1 MSDRQPPEMA
11 QVASETGA
19 KKVHR
24 TWDRV
29 LVSAF
34 LGGAYIAFGALV
46 AITVSSGLDP
56 GTWGTLPTL
65 FMGAAFTLGLILVLI
80 AGSDLATGNM
90 LLVPLGAMH
99 GRLRGGDVAK
109 NLTLVLLGNLLG
121 AMFVAYFLAVQT
133 GVIGG
138 SGATGSA
145 ALTHDRLA
153 QIAEAKALHE
163 SPWQVFLRGV
173 GCNWLVC
180 LGVWMSL
187 AASSVS
193 GKVLAVFLPIMA
205 FVAMGFDHVVANMFF
220 LPAAMWAGIPDIGWG
235 DVLLNWVLAGI
246 GNLVGAVVFVATS
259 YWYLFLRDQPLEQ
272 PSRTPTGGEAAERA

>member
-1 MSDRQPPEMA
+1 MA

-19 KKVHR
+19 KKTHR

-65 FMGAAFTLGLILVLI
+65 FMGAAFTLGLVLVLI

-90 LLVPLGAMH
+90 LLVPMGAMQ
-99 GRLRGGDVAK
+99 GRIGLGEVAK
-109 NLTLVLLGNLLG
+109 NLTLVLLGNLVG
-121 AMFVAYFLAVQT
+121 ALFVAYFLAVST
-133 GVIGG
+133 GVIGDPE
-138 SGATGSA
+138 STGNA
-145 ALTHDRLA
+145 ALTFQRLA
-153 QIAEAKALHE
+153 EIAEGKATGHSAWE
-163 SPWQVFLRGV
+163 TFLRGV

-180 LGVWMSL
+180 LAVWMSL
-187 AASSVS
+187 SASSVS
-193 GKVLAVFLPIMA
+193 GKILAVFFPVMA

-220 LPAAMWAGIPDIGWG
+220 LPAAVFAGVPGVGWG
-235 DVLLNWVLAGI
+235 DTIVNWLLAGG
-246 GNLVGAVVFVATS
+246 GNLVGAVVFVGTS
-259 YWYLFLRDQPLEQ
+259 YWYLFLRDQPAEQ
-272 PSRTPTGGEAAERA
+272 PSASAGTGTRSGGETPERA

>member
-1 MSDRQPPEMA
+1 VSDRQPPEMA

-19 KKVHR
+19 KKIHR

-46 AITVSSGLDP
+46 AITVSSGLNP
-56 GTWGTLPTL
+56 ATWGTLPTL
-65 FMGAAFTLGLILVLI
+65 FMGAAFTLGLVLVLV

-90 LLVPLGAMH
+90 MLVPLGAMQ
-99 GRLRGGDVAK
+99 GRLSAGDVAK

-121 AMFVAYFLAVQT
+121 ALFVAYFLAVQT

-138 SGATGSA
+138 PGASGSA

-153 QIAEAKALHE
+153 SIAEAKALHE
-163 SPWQVFLRGV
+163 TPWQVFLRGV

-180 LGVWMSL
+180 LAVWMSL
-187 AASSVS
+187 AATTIS
-193 GKVLAVFLPIMA
+193 GKVLAIFLPVMA

-220 LPAAMWAGIPDIGWG
+220 LPAALFAGVPDLGW
-235 DVLLNWVLAGI
+235 DHVLVNWLLAGL
-246 GNLVGAVVFVATS
+246 GNLVGAVVFVSTS
-259 YWYLFLRDQPLEQ
+259 YWYLFLRDQPAER